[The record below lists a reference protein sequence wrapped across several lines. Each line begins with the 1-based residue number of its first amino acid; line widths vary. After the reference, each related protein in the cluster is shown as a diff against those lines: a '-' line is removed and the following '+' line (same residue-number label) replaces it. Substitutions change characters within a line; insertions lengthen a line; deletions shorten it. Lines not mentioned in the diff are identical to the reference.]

1 VKGRISAPLLSAENP
16 GIDSD
21 AGDLP
26 RVWAGAAD
34 AVAQVAA
41 GSETEASLGD
51 ESEAH
56 GNVDIEDLRERAT
69 VSREETGGN
78 DDIDGHE
85 RKSDSD
91 GTIEGGDWKTSTSI
105 SEESQASRESDGN
118 DDRPANHHPRLW
130 ARLISPPRQRHGHAI
145 LDLCCAGEER
155 TGHTERRTISKGL
168 GGEPGSRERY
178 RQARKAKWG
187 SRWHWDVG

>member
-1 VKGRISAPLLSAENP
+1 LAPALSGENP
-16 GIDSD
+16 RSD
-21 AGDLP
+21 ADAGNLP
-26 RVWAGAAD
+26 KVRSGAED
-34 AVAQVAA
+34 AVAHVAA

-56 GNVDIEDLRERAT
+56 GNVDLRERT
-69 VSREETGGN
+69 DVLREETGGN
-78 DDIDGHE
+78 DDMDGFE
-85 RKSDSD
+85 RRTGNG
-91 GTIEGGDWKTSTSI
+91 GTTEGGDWETSTSM
-105 SEESQASRESDGN
+105 SEESQESDESDGN

-168 GGEPGSRERY
+168 GGEPGARERY